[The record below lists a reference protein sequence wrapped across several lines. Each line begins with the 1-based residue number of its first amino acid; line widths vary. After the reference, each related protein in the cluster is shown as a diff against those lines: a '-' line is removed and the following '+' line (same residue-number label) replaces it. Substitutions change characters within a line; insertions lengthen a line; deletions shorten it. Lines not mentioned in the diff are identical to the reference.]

1 MKFSENWLRE
11 WANPQLTT
19 EELVKRLT
27 MGGLEVDQIEPVA
40 MNFNQVVVGEVL
52 TVATHPDAHKL
63 KICQVNIGEDKPLTI
78 VCGAANVHSGM
89 RVPTALVGARLGN
102 LEIKLSSLRGITSN
116 GMLCSAKEL
125 GLIDSS
131 EGLMSLPADAPLGED
146 LRCYLQLE
154 DMSIALDLTPN
165 RGDCLSIVGIA
176 REVGLLTGCSL
187 TPVDFSP
194 VAATIKDTLPV
205 TLHHPAAC
213 PRYVGRII
221 KNINAPAI
229 TPLWIQERLRRSG
242 LRSISAVVDVTNYV
256 LLELGQPMHA
266 FDLAKLVSGIQVRMA
281 QAGESLTLLNE
292 QTVTLDAQTL
302 VIADHQ
308 QPVAM
313 AGIMGGKASA
323 VSPNTQA
330 IFLESAFFTPQLAAG
345 SARRYKLHTDSS
357 HRFER
362 GVDPQL
368 SSRAIERATALL
380 LSIIGGQPGPVIEVT
395 VANELPVIPTILLRS
410 SRIERLLGQALP
422 VNEVTDILRRLNMNV
437 VPQDDNWLVQPP
449 SFRFDITQ
457 EADLI
462 EELARIHG
470 YNQLPS
476 HLPRSRLTMHSQS
489 SVTVEQL
496 QAVLLQ
502 RDYQEAITYSF
513 VDSQL
518 QQQLNPDTVAI
529 TLANPIASDMAVMRT
544 TLWTGLLQILLYN
557 QKRQQSRIRLF
568 ETGLRFIYAADQTL
582 IQEKMIAGI
591 VTGTRWPEQWGEK
604 SPPVDFFD
612 VKSDI
617 TALFHFISA
626 NGGGTTQEH
635 YRFIP
640 TTHPALHPGQAAVI
654 YREQE
659 WVGLIGALHP
669 SLMATLAITTPVYLF
684 ELRVAP
690 LCQTYPIKFK
700 EISKYPS
707 IRRDIA
713 MVVDQAVSVAAMLAT
728 IRQTAGKLLIDCQL
742 FDLYQG
748 KGIEAGQKSLAIGL
762 IFQAISRN
770 LTESEVDTLIGQI
783 LSTLEQGLGAKLRK

>member
-11 WANPQLTT
+11 WVNPQLTT
-19 EELVKRLT
+19 AELVKRLT
-27 MGGLEVDQIEPVA
+27 MGGLEVDQVEAVA
-40 MNFNQVVVGEVL
+40 MDFSQVVVGEVL
-52 TVATHPDAHKL
+52 TVAAHPDAHKL
-63 KICQVNIGEDKPLTI
+63 KICQVNVGKDKPLAI

-89 RVPTALVGARLGN
+89 RVPTALVGACLGD
-102 LEIKLSSLRGITSN
+102 LEIKQSSLRGTTSN

-125 GLIDSS
+125 GLADSS
-131 EGLMSLPADAPLGED
+131 EGLMSLPADAPIGEN
-146 LRCYLQLE
+146 LRRYLQLE
-154 DMSIALDLTPN
+154 DVSIVLDLTPN
-165 RGDCLSIVGIA
+165 RGDCLSITGIA
-176 REVGLLTGCSL
+176 REVGLLTRSPL
-187 TPVDFSP
+187 TPVDLSP
-194 VAATIKDTLPV
+194 VAATIADTLPV

-221 KNINAPAI
+221 KNINAQAT
-229 TPLWIQERLRRSG
+229 TPLWMQERLRRSG

-266 FDLAKLVSGIQVRMA
+266 FDLAKLSQGIQVRMA

-323 VSPNTQA
+323 VSPHTQA

-345 SARRYKLHTDSS
+345 GARRYKLHTDAS

-368 SSRAIERATALL
+368 PSQAIERATALL
-380 LSIIGGQPGPVIEVT
+380 LTIVGGQPGPVIEVT
-395 VANELPVIPTILLRS
+395 VTNELPVISTILLRS
-410 SRIERLLGQALP
+410 SRIERLLGAALP
-422 VNEVTDILRRLNMNV
+422 VNEITDILTRLNLKV
-437 VPQDDNWLVQPP
+437 VRQGDTWLVQPP
-449 SFRFDITQ
+449 SYRFDITQ
-457 EADLI
+457 EIDLI
-462 EELARIHG
+462 EEIARVHG

-476 HLPRSRLTMHSQS
+476 RLPHSQLSMHSPS

-513 VDSQL
+513 VDPQL
-518 QQQLNPDTVAI
+518 QQQLNPKVPAI
-529 TLANPIASDMAVMRT
+529 TLANPIANDMAVMRT
-544 TLWTGLLQILLYN
+544 TLWAGLLQILLYN
-557 QKRQQSRIRLF
+557 QKRQQSRVRLF
-568 ETGLRFIYAADQTL
+568 ETGLRFIYAAEQTL

-604 SPPVDFFD
+604 TPPVDFFD

-617 TALFHFISA
+617 TALFHLVST
-626 NGGGTTQEH
+626 NGGGTTLEDYH
-635 YRFIP
+635 FIP
-640 TTHPALHPGQAAVI
+640 TTHPALHPGQAAAI
-654 YREQE
+654 YHEQE
-659 WVGLIGALHP
+659 WIGLIGALHP
-669 SLMATLAITTPVYLF
+669 SLMQSLAITTPVYLF
-684 ELRVAP
+684 ELRVTP
-690 LCQTYPIKFK
+690 LCQIYPIKFK

-713 MVVDQAVSVAAMLAT
+713 MVVDQAVSAAAMLAA
-728 IRQTAGKLLIDCQL
+728 IRQTTGELLIDCQL

-748 KGIEAGQKSLAIGL
+748 KGIAAGQKSLAIGL